1 MVQLPRQEYYKR
13 RSVGVRTRNIYLF
26 ETMRPLV
33 RDLYKRFILAG
44 RVYPQG
50 LAAIRARIKKGFMEN
65 AKLYD
70 DVSIARAVG
79 RGRYWVRELV
89 AVSKLHKYRAM
100 RQRYSQEEY
109 EDPKS

>member
-1 MVQLPRQEYYKR
+1 VSFTGLTAEAIAELSEAKESMK
-13 RSVGVRTRNIYLF
+13 
-26 ETMRPLV
+26 PLV

-65 AKLYD
+65 SKLND
-70 DVSIARAVG
+70 DTEVMKAVG

-100 RQRYSQEEY
+100 RQRYNQEDE
-109 EDPKS
+109 PTK